1 MEIRKI
7 QPFKTRYTSVSMLKN
22 NVCTAI
28 KIVVMST

>member
-1 MEIRKI
+1 MEIRNLSK
-7 QPFKTRYTSVSMLKN
+7 QDGVSMLKN